1 MDFSENSFSEKYFN
15 IQYYVPQSPIQEN
28 KDYNSTEQNSN
39 ELDIFFNNN
48 REEND
53 EQKENLNDMDN
64 DITQTIE
71 KEQNIKRK
79 RGRKTMNNCNN
90 YNIQNSIHDKN
101 SKDNLNYKV
110 KTQSLKCIISFL
122 NQLLKKKKSKLKLY
136 KINGK
141 ILKRAKKE
149 ENIYLFNMKIKDILS
164 LERTDKVKKN
174 WNSNVE
180 IIRIL
185 EKNKIMKEF
194 LEIKFIEF
202 IENIYVKLN
211 SKQFKKKFGV
221 ENKFLLKE
229 KTMLE
234 EDKNQIENFIKE
246 GILNYF
252 EKKKSRNKII
262 DRDKNSKIIKI
273 NIE

>member
-1 MDFSENSFSEKYFN
+1 
-15 IQYYVPQSPIQEN
+15 
-28 KDYNSTEQNSN
+28 
-39 ELDIFFNNN
+39 
-48 REEND
+48 
-53 EQKENLNDMDN
+53 
-64 DITQTIE
+64 
-71 KEQNIKRK
+71 
-79 RGRKTMNNCNN
+79 
-90 YNIQNSIHDKN
+90 
-101 SKDNLNYKV
+101 
-110 KTQSLKCIISFL
+110 
-122 NQLLKKKKSKLKLY
+122 
-136 KINGK
+136 
-141 ILKRAKKE
+141 
-149 ENIYLFNMKIKDILS
+149 MKIKDILS
-164 LERTDKVKKN
+164 LERTDRVKKN

-221 ENKFLLKE
+221 ENKLLLKE
-229 KTMLE
+229 KAMLE

-262 DRDKNSKIIKI
+262 DSDKNSIIIKI
-273 NIE
+273 KI